1 MTEVGLSLSDAV
13 ERNILPGDSVHIML
27 GHSRWT
33 AAAREM
39 ARQFWG
45 ADPELTLVM
54 SSLGALGA
62 LFFRGR
68 MLRKVVTAY
77 SGNSFPSYAP
87 NPVFKQAYESGE
99 VEVEHWSILTLGQRL
114 EAAARG
120 LPAIVT
126 GSVAG
131 SGLADNQAFSV
142 VDSEFGPVGLLAP
155 LVPDVALCH
164 AALSDVHGNLA
175 MSEPLLEGTWG
186 AWAARRGVVATVESI
201 VPDLAELGHRVR
213 IPAHRVLAVVEAP
226 FGAHPGGCYTPGLPV
241 AGYGEDIP
249 FWVEAAAAARGDFD
263 AWARDHML
271 DPPDHSAYL
280 KLLGDDRLIGLR
292 LLSDPDSWR
301 HDADAHP
308 LPTGEPISDW
318 EVAASLGAREVQATV
333 SEHRADGVLAG
344 AGVANLAAWVAVAR
358 ARAAGGSVCLTA
370 ELGLWDYT
378 PTPADPYIFNHR
390 VFPGT
395 SYLSDASTVLGMV
408 VGGPG
413 TTTVGCLGAAEVDQ
427 HGNINSTRL
436 GDGRFLVGSGGANDV
451 VSRAAACVVVTLGR
465 PQRLPA
471 TAGYITAPGARVTSV
486 VTDRG
491 ILRRIDG
498 RLQVASVPSGPGPL
512 EERVRAMVA
521 SCGWVPEVARDV
533 GRAEPGDDDRG
544 AGTSRIRSPETVS
557 RMTAASATT

>member
-13 ERNILPGDSVHIML
+13 ERNIRPGDSVHIML

-45 ADPELTLVM
+45 TDPALTLVM

-87 NPVFKQAYESGE
+87 NPIFKQAYESGQ

-126 GSVAG
+126 GSVVDSDLAG
-131 SGLADNQAFSV
+131 NQAFSM

-164 AALSDVHGNLA
+164 AALSDPHGNLA

-249 FWVEAAAAARGDFD
+249 FWVEAATAARGDFD
-263 AWARDHML
+263 PWAREHVL

-301 HDADAHP
+301 HDADANP
-308 LPTGEPISDW
+308 VPTDEAISDW

-333 SEHRADGVLAG
+333 SEHRADAVLAG

-358 ARAAGGSVCLTA
+358 ARADGGSVCLTA

-395 SYLSDASTVLGMV
+395 SYLSDASTVLGML

-413 TTTVGCLGAAEVDQ
+413 TTTIGCLGAAEVDQ

-471 TAGYITAPGARVTSV
+471 TAGYVTAPGARVSSV

-491 ILRRIDG
+491 ILRRLGG
-498 RLQVASVPSGPGPL
+498 RLQVAAVPSGPAPM
-512 EERVRAMVA
+512 EDRVRAMVA
-521 SCGWVPEVARDV
+521 SCGWAPEVARDV
-533 GRAEPGDDDRG
+533 EELSPVTMAEVLELRDFDRRRQFLG
-544 AGTSRIRSPETVS
+544 
-557 RMTAASATT
+557 

>member
-13 ERNILPGDSVHIML
+13 ERNIHPGDSVHIML

-33 AAAREM
+33 ASAREM

-45 ADPELTLVM
+45 TDPGLTLIM
-54 SSLGALGA
+54 SSLGALSA
-62 LFFRGR
+62 LFFRGG

-87 NPVFKQAYESGE
+87 NPIFKAAYESGD
-99 VEVEHWSILTLGQRL
+99 VDVEHWSILTLAQRM

-120 LPAIVT
+120 LPAVVT
-126 GSVAG
+126 GSVVG
-131 SGLADNQAFSV
+131 SDLARNEAYSV
-142 VDSEFGPVGLLAP
+142 VDSDFGAVGLLAP
-155 LVPDVALCH
+155 LAPDVALCH

-175 MSEPLLEGTWG
+175 ISEPMLEGTWG

-201 VPDLAELGHRVR
+201 VPDLGELGHRVQ

-226 FGAHPGGCYTPGLPV
+226 FGAHPGGCYAPGLPV
-241 AGYGEDIP
+241 TGYGEDIP
-249 FWVEAAAAARGDFD
+249 FWIEAAAAARNDFD
-263 AWARDHML
+263 GWARDHVL
-271 DPPDHSAYL
+271 DVPDHPAYL

-301 HDADAHP
+301 HDAEANP
-308 LPTGEPISDW
+308 LPADEPISDW
-318 EVAASLGAREVQATV
+318 EVAAALGAREVEAV
-333 SEHRADGVLAG
+333 VPEHSADGVLAG

-358 ARAAGGSVCLTA
+358 LRSAGASVCLTA

-378 PTPADPYIFNHR
+378 PTPADPYIFNLR

-395 SYLSDASTVLGMV
+395 SFLSDASTVLGMV

-413 TTTVGCLGAAEVDQ
+413 TTVIGCVGAAEVDQ
-427 HGNINSTRL
+427 HGNLNSTRL
-436 GDGRFLVGSGGANDV
+436 DDGRFLVGSGGANDV
-451 VSRAAACVVVTLGR
+451 VTRAAATVVVTLGK

-471 TAGYITAPGARVTSV
+471 AAGYITAPGERVTSV

-491 ILRRIDG
+491 VLRRIEG
-498 RLQVASVPSGPGPL
+498 RLQVAAVPSGPVTL
-512 EERVRAMVA
+512 EERVRAMVG
-521 SCGWVPEVARDV
+521 SCGWVPEVVRDV
-533 GRAEPGDDDRG
+533 DELSPVTLAEVRALREYDRRRQFLG
-544 AGTSRIRSPETVS
+544 
-557 RMTAASATT
+557 